1 MKKMMENEMSYKK
14 DDVVSVITNAGEYVG
29 KFKSEGDS
37 TFAITKP
44 RMLIS
49 GEGGVGFARGIC
61 VTGNEDAAEITFQKT
76 GVVFTTPT
84 SDVVEKAYVESTT
97 SIVLDAGGIQV

>member
-1 MKKMMENEMSYKK
+1 MSNKK
-14 DDVVSVITNAGEYVG
+14 DDVISVITNAGEYVG

-37 TFAITKP
+37 TFTITKP

-61 VTGNEDAAEITFQKT
+61 VTGEEDAAEITFQKT

-84 SDVVEKAYVESTT
+84 SAVVEKAYVESTT
-97 SIVLDAGGIQV
+97 SIVLDGGGIQV

>member
-1 MKKMMENEMSYKK
+1 MSYKK

-29 KFKSEGDS
+29 KFKSEDDS
-37 TFAITKP
+37 TFTITKP

-61 VTGNEDAAEITFQKT
+61 VTGKEDAAEIAFQKT

-97 SIVLDAGGIQV
+97 SIVLDNGGIQA

>member
-37 TFAITKP
+37 TFTITKP

-61 VTGNEDAAEITFQKT
+61 VTGEEDAAEITFQKT

-84 SDVVEKAYVESTT
+84 SAVVEKAYVESTT
-97 SIVLDAGGIQV
+97 SIVLDGGGIQV

>member
-1 MKKMMENEMSYKK
+1 MKKMTENEMSYSK

-37 TFAITKP
+37 TFIITKP

-49 GEGGVGFARGIC
+49 G
-61 VTGNEDAAEITFQKT
+61 
-76 GVVFTTPT
+76 
-84 SDVVEKAYVESTT
+84 
-97 SIVLDAGGIQV
+97 

>member
-1 MKKMMENEMSYKK
+1 MENSMSYKK

-29 KFKSEGDS
+29 KFKDEGDA

-61 VTGNEDAAEITFQKT
+61 VTGKEDASELVFQKT
-76 GVVFTTPT
+76 GIVFTTPT

-97 SIVLDAGGIQV
+97 GIVLDSGGIQA

>member
-1 MKKMMENEMSYKK
+1 MENEMSYKK

-37 TFAITKP
+37 TFTIIKP
-44 RMLIS
+44 RMLIQ

-61 VTGNEDAAEITFQKT
+61 VTGKEDAAELVFQKT
-76 GVVFTTPT
+76 GIVFTTPT

-97 SIVLDAGGIQV
+97 SIVLNSGGMQA

>member
-1 MKKMMENEMSYKK
+1 MENSMSYKK

-29 KFKSEGDS
+29 KFKSEGDA

-61 VTGNEDAAEITFQKT
+61 VTGKEDASELVFQKT
-76 GVVFTTPT
+76 GIVFTTPT
-84 SDVVEKAYVESTT
+84 SDVVEKAYIESTT
-97 SIVLDAGGIQV
+97 SIVLDSGGIQA